1 MSNQR
6 SGRSLRPP
14 RFLPTPR
21 DRLVLEAVRTHGRLT
36 REHIRRLFFRLPGGH
51 LSSVQNANARLHRL
65 VAAGLLEPVVVSLGR
80 GSGPYAYAIS
90 RRGEQL
96 LRGQSNKSRDG
107 MRGPVWHLLEIAEF
121 RVHLQL
127 ALEEAGGLL
136 VEWQGE
142 ALLRGLFHRRTG
154 WPLPDAVVHWRLP
167 QREGAFLLEWD
178 RGSESLAVLT
188 AKLVRYEN
196 YWRARGHRELLPGL
210 GLRPRLAIV
219 VPSADRADRLVTWHR
234 QHRARVRSS
243 TILVAVRDDALLRPL
258 ADCWWRSDHDR
269 AGALFV

>member
-1 MSNQR
+1 MPNQR
-6 SGRSLRPP
+6 SGRSRRPP

-51 LSSVQNANARLHRL
+51 LSSVQNVNARLHMLTAARL
-65 VAAGLLEPVVVSLGR
+65 LDPVVVSLGR

-90 RRGEQL
+90 RHGEQL
-96 LRGQSNKSRDG
+96 LQGHSNKHSDG

-121 RVHLQL
+121 RVRLQL
-127 ALEEAGGLL
+127 ALERSGGVL

-142 ALLRGLFHRRTG
+142 ALLRSLFHRRTG

-167 QREGAFLLEWD
+167 EREGAFSLEWD
-178 RGSESLAVLT
+178 RGSESLAILT
-188 AKLVRYEN
+188 AKLVRYDN
-196 YWRARGHRELLPGL
+196 YGRARGHRELLPGL

-219 VPSADRADRLVTWHR
+219 VPSGERAERLVSWHR
-234 QHRARVRSS
+234 QHRDRARPS
-243 TILVAVRDDALLRPL
+243 TVFVATQADALTRPL
-258 ADCWWRSDHDR
+258 ANCWWRSDTDG
-269 AGALFV
+269 AGTLFA